1 MGNGSKISSDPVVMK
16 GFTDTLQSID
26 ELLESACTDA
36 STLSSKFE
44 EAYEGEAFEEV
55 SLFFTNLP
63 THLERLQIL
72 YQKLEEYITMTS
84 ASFSNNDTVMAEKM
98 EGTE

>member
-1 MGNGSKISSDPVVMK
+1 MGDNSKISSDPVVLK

-36 STLSSKFE
+36 STLSSDFE
-44 EAYEGEAFEEV
+44 EAYEGEALEEV
-55 SLFFTNLP
+55 TIFLTSLP

-84 ASFSNNDTVMAEKM
+84 ASFSSNDTVMAGKM